1 MAYLHIVILFL
12 DFSIEV
18 SRWQNWERMLLSL
31 VPLFL
36 VENPAQSSGFLFS
49 SKGLHFMK
57 VVRIREILKIL
68 AHSRHVINSWYL
80 FLSSYLTMREKIYF
94 NLCLNTFENFFFFA
108 FHLSISPYLCRIL
121 CNQKIIPFIL
131 ICCSLRK

>member
-18 SRWQNWERMLLSL
+18 NRWQNWERMLLSL

-94 NLCLNTFENFFFFA
+94 NLCLNTFENFFFLLFTCQFLPIYA
-108 FHLSISPYLCRIL
+108 EFCVIRKSYLL
-121 CNQKIIPFIL
+121 YSYAVP
-131 ICCSLRK
+131 